1 LSGNQNEQIETFKV
15 LSNLTTIDFS
25 WKQITQIEKK
35 TFQGLNNLVSINL
48 SSNKITQIEKE
59 TFQGL
64 NNLVSI
70 NLSSNK
76 ITQIE
81 TKTFKGL
88 NSLKKIELHRNNF
101 IQRAFLKLFLEPSVE
116 FVSWTNSNDLFT
128 PKNEIQTVQDVILL
142 LCF

>member
-1 LSGNQNEQIETFKV
+1 MSGNQNEQIETFKV

-35 TFQGLNNLVSINL
+35 TFQGLNNLVSM
-48 SSNKITQIEKE
+48 
-59 TFQGL
+59 
-64 NNLVSI
+64 

-88 NSLKKIELHRNNF
+88 NSLEKIELHRNNF